1 MTGLIGRCIPN
12 LLFFQFVYAEVYM
25 TLESAYSLLYEG
37 ALIILALLIGAML
50 IRSIMGPAVT
60 DRVLA
65 INMIGTMVIASI
77 AILSMYLKENY
88 LLDVGLI
95 YTMISFVSVLV
106 LASVY
111 IPFRAGHP
119 GADKTEEARDPKVR
133 GNKKGGGKKSK
144 RRADR

>member
-1 MTGLIGRCIPN
+1 
-12 LLFFQFVYAEVYM
+12 M
-25 TLESAYSLLYEG
+25 TLESAYNLLYEG
-37 ALIILALLIGAML
+37 ALIVLALLIGAML

-111 IPFRAGHP
+111 IPFKAGRS
-119 GADKTEEARDPKVR
+119 GTDEAENVRTQKVR
-133 GNKKGGGKKSK
+133 GNKKGAGKKRK
-144 RRADR
+144 RRDDR

>member
-1 MTGLIGRCIPN
+1 MEVFMTID
-12 LLFFQFVYAEVYM
+12 A
-25 TLESAYSLLYEG
+25 AYSLLYES
-37 ALIILALLIGAML
+37 ALIVLAVLIGAML

-65 INMIGTMVIASI
+65 INMIGTLVIASI

-111 IPFRAGHP
+111 IPSRFRRPETDRTTQADAGK
-119 GADKTEEARDPKVR
+119 GRKTGIIVSAI
-133 GNKKGGGKKSK
+133 S
-144 RRADR
+144 

>member
-1 MTGLIGRCIPN
+1 MTID
-12 LLFFQFVYAEVYM
+12 A
-25 TLESAYSLLYEG
+25 AYSLLYES
-37 ALIILALLIGAML
+37 ALIVLAVLIGAML

-95 YTMISFVSVLV
+95 YTMISFISVLI
-106 LASVY
+106 LATVY
-111 IPFRAGHP
+111 IPDRHHRAEFGKQ
-119 GADKTEEARDPKVR
+119 AEEELSAEKER
-133 GNKKGGGKKSK
+133 GGEN
-144 RRADR
+144 

>member
-1 MTGLIGRCIPN
+1 M
-12 LLFFQFVYAEVYM
+12 
-25 TLESAYSLLYEG
+25 LEAAYNLLYEA
-37 ALIILALLIGAML
+37 ALIFLAVLIGAML

-77 AILSMYLKENY
+77 AILSMYIDENY

-111 IPFRAGHP
+111 IPSNIRHP
-119 GADKTEEARDPKVR
+119 EADDAANADIPKGKR
-133 GNKKGGGKKSK
+133 NEKNGNRRKK
-144 RRADR
+144 RRTRI

>member
-1 MTGLIGRCIPN
+1 MEVFMTID
-12 LLFFQFVYAEVYM
+12 A
-25 TLESAYSLLYEG
+25 AYSLLYES
-37 ALIILALLIGAML
+37 ALIVLAILIGAML

-111 IPFRAGHP
+111 IPSRFRRP
-119 GADKTEEARDPKVR
+119 DTEKTVREGTGKGRTKHGEHGKKR
-133 GNKKGGGKKSK
+133 GNH
-144 RRADR
+144 R

>member
-1 MTGLIGRCIPN
+1 MTID
-12 LLFFQFVYAEVYM
+12 A
-25 TLESAYSLLYEG
+25 AYSLLYEKC
-37 ALIILALLIGAML
+37 LIVLAVLIGAML

-65 INMIGTMVIASI
+65 INMIGTLVIASI

-111 IPFRAGHP
+111 IPSRFRRPETDGTIQAGA
-119 GADKTEEARDPKVR
+119 G
-133 GNKKGGGKKSK
+133 KGRRQQKERRKK
-144 RRADR
+144 RREHR

>member
-1 MTGLIGRCIPN
+1 MEVFMTID
-12 LLFFQFVYAEVYM
+12 A
-25 TLESAYSLLYEG
+25 AYSLLYES
-37 ALIILALLIGAML
+37 ALIVLAILIGAML

-111 IPFRAGHP
+111 IPSRFRRP
-119 GADKTEEARDPKVR
+119 DTDKTVREGAGKSRTKHGEHGKKR
-133 GNKKGGGKKSK
+133 GNH
-144 RRADR
+144 R

>member
-1 MTGLIGRCIPN
+1 
-12 LLFFQFVYAEVYM
+12 M
-25 TLESAYSLLYEG
+25 TLDGAYNLLYEG
-37 ALIILALLIGAML
+37 ALIFLAILIGAML

-65 INMIGTMVIASI
+65 INMIGTMVIAGI
-77 AILSMYLKENY
+77 AILAMYLDENY

-111 IPFRAGHP
+111 IPARQKKSEADDSTRAG
-119 GADKTEEARDPKVR
+119 A
-133 GNKKGGGKKSK
+133 GGKKADRSGREHDKKGRK
-144 RRADR
+144 RR

>member
-1 MTGLIGRCIPN
+1 MEVFMTID
-12 LLFFQFVYAEVYM
+12 A
-25 TLESAYSLLYEG
+25 AYSLLYES
-37 ALIILALLIGAML
+37 ALIVLAILIGAML

-111 IPFRAGHP
+111 IPSRFRRP
-119 GADKTEEARDPKVR
+119 DTDKTVQEGAGKSRTKYGEH
-133 GNKKGGGKKSK
+133 GKK
-144 RRADR
+144 RRNHR

>member
-1 MTGLIGRCIPN
+1 MSVEN
-12 LLFFQFVYAEVYM
+12 
-25 TLESAYSLLYEG
+25 AYNLLYEG
-37 ALIILALLIGAML
+37 TLIVLALLIGAML
-50 IRSIMGPAVT
+50 IRSIRGPAVT

-77 AILSMYLKENY
+77 AVLALYLKENY

-111 IPFRAGHP
+111 IPSKTDHPEADDVAGSSVS
-119 GADKTEEARDPKVR
+119 GDRKA
-133 GNKKGGGKKSK
+133 SK
-144 RRADR
+144 RARRRKKRRGAN